1 LEHGFYH
8 LPYIGNVIIP
18 TGELIFFRGVGSTTN
33 QQNNGLMTGMI
44 WGYPV
49 FRKPLNSYVKIE
61 NCDKPLGPR
70 GESSWFILAGLVPL
84 GFYSMVYTMVNGIF
98 IGFIGSPEIFCTEK
112 KGPA

>member
-1 LEHGFYH
+1 MFNSYATNYQRVSTGAGPGFGEDEFLEHH
-8 LPYIGNVIIP
+8 
-18 TGELIFFRGVGSTTN
+18 
-33 QQNNGLMTGMI
+33 I